1 MADKKGAAV
10 NETDDVVR
18 DTKADEQN
26 ISDKD
31 QMESRRSDIV
41 WFGTGIH
48 LPYDNDKAKE
58 HIPLERRQRRRRP
71 TLLVSKD
78 SDRMTPVEEDRIVMA
93 PSARVQ
99 QLLNQQKNGDNLE
112 WQPSHSLFTEMEFLY
127 GTGPN
132 QEWRETA
139 RWVKY
144 EEDVEEG
151 GNRWS
156 KPHVATLSLHSLFE
170 LRSCLMN
177 GVVILD
183 VEATEL
189 ETVIEYTI
197 STLLSEGLLKQSA
210 VNTVREALLSKHKH
224 QYEQNKAHK
233 EGMSSGQSFLQTV
246 RSIADIGRSLSH
258 AKSMTPTVVE
268 SSAVSQI
275 PAPVSPTALNVPDTG
290 LNKLSGTALSAKQGS
305 RVMDGSDIT
314 AKGNYHLYKKLPRG
328 AEASNVLVGQLS
340 SLDNYISAFIR
351 LNKACHFN
359 NLTEVPVPTR
369 FMFILLGPEGHKMK
383 YREIGRAIST
393 LMSDEVFC
401 DVAYQARN
409 REDLL
414 DGIDEFLEQVI
425 VLPPGEWDPKI
436 RIEPPTSVPSQEAR
450 KKLVPKKEDAH
461 GSQNNNIDDDISGGH
476 GKDIALKRTHK
487 LFGGLMADIK
497 RKIPWYASDFKD
509 AFNLQCVAAFLYM
522 YFAMLAP
529 IVTFGGLLEEA
540 TDRNL
545 AAIENL
551 FSGAICGTLY
561 SLFAGQPL
569 TMIGS
574 TGPVLIFERVVF
586 DLCKKASLDF
596 LSVRFWINTWSG
608 VILLIIVAF
617 DASAMVSYITRF
629 TEESFSALISFIFIY
644 ESIAKLIK
652 ILQNARIIKWNPLS
666 ATGVGGNCSCS
677 GKPFE
682 SAFMDDV
689 KSMISRRRMNASSWL
704 FHQPDENISYIDW
717 DNVPLEHCE
726 YLNGQLTGDSCY
738 YMLDVFLMSLVLL
751 AGTFTIAMVLKRGR
765 NSSYFPTSV
774 STIETVR
781 TILSDFAVFIA
792 ISLMILL
799 DYFVGLQTPKLYVPE
814 NFSPTLES
822 RSWIVHPLPDPSTW
836 WIIPL
841 GIAPAVLLCIL
852 LFMDHQI
859 TVVIVNRKEN
869 KLKKGCGYHLDL
881 LLIATVCFITAF
893 MGLPIF
899 VAATVMSVSHVN
911 ALRVESECRAPGEK
925 PKFIGV
931 REQRVTG
938 TLVFLFIGFSTLMTS
953 ILKHI
958 PMPVLY
964 GVFLYMGVSSL
975 SGVQMVDRLLLLFM
989 PMKYQPD
996 YIYLRHVPIRRVHL
1010 FTFFQITCFII
1021 MCVVKEVEVTSVAF
1035 PLMLVVLV
1043 AVRKLLEYVFTE
1055 KELKLLD
1062 DQMPEITLRKR
1073 EDAKKKR
1080 QKEQQEEANKLVPV
1094 QTTSNLH
1101 IPLSSGHVM
1110 SIPLESLN
1118 PEEKVNLS
1126 EEVNR
1131 SGLWKHIASN
1141 MKKMKINDQK
1151 ELKTFA
1157 EEEDDSEA
1165 ITISFDRAEETPS
1178 TEKKPLL
1185 NDTEPP
1191 NENDEISQQLS
1202 VRTAIRIALTVFSVT
1217 LFFSLDVIL
1226 IYYIHPQIQI
1236 FILYAH
1242 FTLFF
1247 PSHSTTVSNLFVR

>member
-1 MADKKGAAV
+1 MDDKKGAAV

-18 DTKADEQN
+18 DTKADEPN

-58 HIPLERRQRRRRP
+58 HIPLERRPRRRRP

-78 SDRMTPVEEDRIVMA
+78 SDRMTPVEEDRIAMA

-99 QLLNQQKNGDNLE
+99 QLLNQQKNGENLE

-127 GTGPN
+127 GSGPN

-139 RWVKY
+139 RRMRMENRDGVDLKLHWALKIGFKVSERLVVICDLMIVCVQLRINHVPACSFEKYCLYSWVKY

-183 VEATEL
+183 LDATEL
-189 ETVIEYTI
+189 ETVIEHTI
-197 STLLSEGLLKQSA
+197 KTLLSEGLLKQSA

-224 QYEQNKAHK
+224 QYEQNKVHK

-258 AKSMTPTVVE
+258 AKNMTPSVVE

-275 PAPVSPTALNVPDTG
+275 PAPVSPTALNVPDIG

-369 FMFILLGPEGHKMK
+369 FMFILLGPEGHKLK

-450 KKLVPKKEDAH
+450 KKLIPKKEDAD
-461 GSQNNNIDDDISGGH
+461 GSQNNNLDDDIPGGH

-497 RKIPWYASDFKD
+497 RKVPWYVSDFKD

-608 VILLIIVAF
+608 VILVIIVAF

-652 ILQNARIIKWNPLS
+652 ILHSARIIEWNPLS
-666 ATGVGGNCSCS
+666 ATGGGGNCSCS
-677 GKPFE
+677 GKPVE
-682 SAFMDDV
+682 SEFMNNV
-689 KSMISRRRMNASSWL
+689 KTMISRRRMNASSWL

-726 YLNGQLTGDSCY
+726 YLNGQLIGDSCY

-751 AGTFTIAMVLKRGR
+751 AGTFTIATVLKHGR
-765 NSSYFPTSV
+765 NSSYFPTS
-774 STIETVR
+774 VR

-822 RSWIVHPLPDPSTW
+822 RGWIVHPLPDPSTW

-881 LLIATVCFITAF
+881 LLIAIVCFITAF

-953 ILKHI
+953 VLKHI

-975 SGVQMVDRLLLLFM
+975 KGVQMVDRLLLLFM

-1010 FTFFQITCFII
+1010 FTFVQITCFII

-1043 AVRKLLEYVFTE
+1043 AIRKLLEYVFTE

-1062 DQMPEITLRKR
+1062 DKMPEITLRKR

-1101 IPLSSGHVM
+1101 IPLASGHVM

-1118 PEEKVNLS
+1118 AEEKVNLS

-1131 SGLWKHIASN
+1131 SGLWKHIASYSDMTKN
-1141 MKKMKINDQK
+1141 MKKMKVNDQK

-1157 EEEDDSEA
+1157 EEEDDGEA

-1185 NDTEPP
+1185 NDTEPR
-1191 NENDEISQQLS
+1191 NENDEMS
-1202 VRTAIRIALTVFSVT
+1202 RM
-1217 LFFSLDVIL
+1217 
-1226 IYYIHPQIQI
+1226 
-1236 FILYAH
+1236 
-1242 FTLFF
+1242 
-1247 PSHSTTVSNLFVR
+1247 

>member
-139 RWVKY
+139 RLVIYQNEDGKPGWSRFEITLGLKMGFKISKRWVKY

-189 ETVIEYTI
+189 ETVIEHTI

-290 LNKLSGTALSAKQGS
+290 LNKLSGTALFAAKQGS

-369 FMFILLGPEGHKMK
+369 FMFILLGPEGHKLK

-461 GSQNNNIDDDISGGH
+461 GSQNNNIDEDISGGH
-476 GKDIALKRTHK
+476 GQDIALKRTHK

-608 VILLIIVAF
+608 VILVIIVAF

-677 GKPFE
+677 GKPVE

-704 FHQPDENISYIDW
+704 FHQPDKNISYIDW

-814 NFSPTLES
+814 NFSKFLKRKVLYLQLIHVNLFQPTLES
-822 RSWIVHPLPDPSTW
+822 RGWIVHPLPDPSTW

-1043 AVRKLLEYVFTE
+1043 AIRKLLEYVFTE

-1080 QKEQQEEANKLVPV
+1080 QKEQQEEQQNTLVPV

-1131 SGLWKHIASN
+1131 SGLWKHIASYSDMTKN

-1185 NDTEPP
+1185 NDAEPP
-1191 NENDEISQQLS
+1191 NENDEIS
-1202 VRTAIRIALTVFSVT
+1202 RM
-1217 LFFSLDVIL
+1217 
-1226 IYYIHPQIQI
+1226 
-1236 FILYAH
+1236 
-1242 FTLFF
+1242 
-1247 PSHSTTVSNLFVR
+1247 

>member
-1 MADKKGAAV
+1 LSRSGVDSFISVKDMADKKGAAV

-189 ETVIEYTI
+189 ETVIEHTI

-290 LNKLSGTALSAKQGS
+290 LNKLSGTALSAAKQGS

-369 FMFILLGPEGHKMK
+369 FMFILLGPEGHKLK

-461 GSQNNNIDDDISGGH
+461 GSQNNNIDEDISGGH
-476 GKDIALKRTHK
+476 GQDIALKRTHK

-608 VILLIIVAF
+608 VILVIIVAF

-677 GKPFE
+677 GKPVE

-751 AGTFTIAMVLKRGR
+751 AGTFTIAMV
-765 NSSYFPTSV
+765 
-774 STIETVR
+774 R

-814 NFSPTLES
+814 NFSKFLKRKVPYLQLIHVNLFQPTLES
-822 RSWIVHPLPDPSTW
+822 RGWIVHPLPDPSTW

-1043 AVRKLLEYVFTE
+1043 AIRKLLEYVFTE

-1080 QKEQQEEANKLVPV
+1080 QKEQQEEQQNTLVPV

-1131 SGLWKHIASN
+1131 SGLWKHIASYSDMTKN

-1185 NDTEPP
+1185 NDAEPP
-1191 NENDEISQQLS
+1191 NENDEMS
-1202 VRTAIRIALTVFSVT
+1202 RM
-1217 LFFSLDVIL
+1217 
-1226 IYYIHPQIQI
+1226 
-1236 FILYAH
+1236 
-1242 FTLFF
+1242 
-1247 PSHSTTVSNLFVR
+1247 

>member
-1 MADKKGAAV
+1 MDDKKGAAV

-18 DTKADEQN
+18 DTKADEPN

-58 HIPLERRQRRRRP
+58 HIPLERRPRRRRP

-78 SDRMTPVEEDRIVMA
+78 SDRMTPVEEDRIAMA

-99 QLLNQQKNGDNLE
+99 QLLNQQKNGENLE

-127 GTGPN
+127 GSGPN

-183 VEATEL
+183 LDATEL
-189 ETVIEYTI
+189 ETVIEHTI
-197 STLLSEGLLKQSA
+197 KTLLSEGLLKQSA

-224 QYEQNKAHK
+224 QYEQNKVHK

-258 AKSMTPTVVE
+258 AKNMTPSVVE

-275 PAPVSPTALNVPDTG
+275 PAPVSPTALNVPDIG

-314 AKGNYHLYKKLPRG
+314 AKKLPRG

-369 FMFILLGPEGHKMK
+369 FMFILLGPEGHKLK

-450 KKLVPKKEDAH
+450 KKLIPKKEDAD
-461 GSQNNNIDDDISGGH
+461 GSQNNNLDDDIPGGH

-497 RKIPWYASDFKD
+497 RKVPWYVSDFKD

-608 VILLIIVAF
+608 VILVIIVAF

-652 ILQNARIIKWNPLS
+652 ILHSARIIEWNPLS
-666 ATGVGGNCSCS
+666 ATGGGGNCSCS
-677 GKPFE
+677 GKPVE
-682 SAFMDDV
+682 SEFMNNV
-689 KSMISRRRMNASSWL
+689 KTMISRRRMNASSWL

-726 YLNGQLTGDSCY
+726 YLNGQLIGDSCY

-751 AGTFTIAMVLKRGR
+751 AGTFTIATVLKHGR
-765 NSSYFPTSV
+765 NSSYFPTS
-774 STIETVR
+774 VR

-822 RSWIVHPLPDPSTW
+822 RGWIVHPLPDPSTW

-881 LLIATVCFITAF
+881 LLIAIVCFITAF

-953 ILKHI
+953 VLKHI

-975 SGVQMVDRLLLLFM
+975 KGVQMVDRLLLLFM

-1010 FTFFQITCFII
+1010 FTFVQITCFII

-1043 AVRKLLEYVFTE
+1043 AIRKLLEYVFTE

-1062 DQMPEITLRKR
+1062 DKMPEITLRKR

-1101 IPLSSGHVM
+1101 IPLASGHVM

-1118 PEEKVNLS
+1118 AEEKVNLS

-1131 SGLWKHIASN
+1131 SGLWKHIASYSDMTKN
-1141 MKKMKINDQK
+1141 MKKMKVNDQK

-1157 EEEDDSEA
+1157 EEEDDGEA

-1185 NDTEPP
+1185 NDTEPR
-1191 NENDEISQQLS
+1191 NENDEMS
-1202 VRTAIRIALTVFSVT
+1202 RM
-1217 LFFSLDVIL
+1217 
-1226 IYYIHPQIQI
+1226 
-1236 FILYAH
+1236 
-1242 FTLFF
+1242 
-1247 PSHSTTVSNLFVR
+1247 

>member
-1 MADKKGAAV
+1 LSRSGVDSFISVKDMADKKGAAV

-189 ETVIEYTI
+189 ETVIEHTI

-290 LNKLSGTALSAKQGS
+290 LNKLSGTALSAAKQGS

-359 NLTEVPVPTR
+359 NLT
-369 FMFILLGPEGHKMK
+369 
-383 YREIGRAIST
+383 
-393 LMSDEVFC
+393 EVFC

-461 GSQNNNIDDDISGGH
+461 GSQNNNIDEDISGGH
-476 GKDIALKRTHK
+476 GQDIALKRTHK

-608 VILLIIVAF
+608 VILVIIVAF

-677 GKPFE
+677 GKPVE

-814 NFSPTLES
+814 NFSKFLKRKVPYLQLIHVNLFQPTLES
-822 RSWIVHPLPDPSTW
+822 RGWIVHPLPDPSTW

-1043 AVRKLLEYVFTE
+1043 AIRKLLEYVFTE

-1080 QKEQQEEANKLVPV
+1080 QKEQQEEQQNTLVPV

-1131 SGLWKHIASN
+1131 SGLWKHIASYSDMTKN

-1185 NDTEPP
+1185 NDAEPP
-1191 NENDEISQQLS
+1191 NENDEMS
-1202 VRTAIRIALTVFSVT
+1202 RM
-1217 LFFSLDVIL
+1217 
-1226 IYYIHPQIQI
+1226 
-1236 FILYAH
+1236 
-1242 FTLFF
+1242 
-1247 PSHSTTVSNLFVR
+1247 

>member
-1 MADKKGAAV
+1 LSRSGVDSFISVKDMADKKGAAV

-189 ETVIEYTI
+189 ETVIEHTI

-290 LNKLSGTALSAKQGS
+290 LNKLSGTALSAAKQGS

-369 FMFILLGPEGHKMK
+369 FMFILLGPEGHKLK

-461 GSQNNNIDDDISGGH
+461 GSQNNNIDEDISGGH
-476 GKDIALKRTHK
+476 GQDIALKRTHK

-608 VILLIIVAF
+608 VILVIIVAF

-677 GKPFE
+677 GKPVE

-765 NSSYFPTSV
+765 NSSYFPTS
-774 STIETVR
+774 
-781 TILSDFAVFIA
+781 
-792 ISLMILL
+792 
-799 DYFVGLQTPKLYVPE
+799 
-814 NFSPTLES
+814 PTLES
-822 RSWIVHPLPDPSTW
+822 RGWIVHPLPDPSTW

-1043 AVRKLLEYVFTE
+1043 AIRKLLEYVFTE

-1080 QKEQQEEANKLVPV
+1080 QKEQQEEQQNTLVPV

-1131 SGLWKHIASN
+1131 SGLWKHIASYSDMTKN

-1185 NDTEPP
+1185 NDAEPP
-1191 NENDEISQQLS
+1191 NENDEMS
-1202 VRTAIRIALTVFSVT
+1202 RM
-1217 LFFSLDVIL
+1217 
-1226 IYYIHPQIQI
+1226 
-1236 FILYAH
+1236 
-1242 FTLFF
+1242 
-1247 PSHSTTVSNLFVR
+1247 

>member
-1 MADKKGAAV
+1 MGFK
-10 NETDDVVR
+10 
-18 DTKADEQN
+18 
-26 ISDKD
+26 ISK
-31 QMESRRSDIV
+31 
-41 WFGTGIH
+41 
-48 LPYDNDKAKE
+48 
-58 HIPLERRQRRRRP
+58 
-71 TLLVSKD
+71 
-78 SDRMTPVEEDRIVMA
+78 
-93 PSARVQ
+93 
-99 QLLNQQKNGDNLE
+99 
-112 WQPSHSLFTEMEFLY
+112 
-127 GTGPN
+127 
-132 QEWRETA
+132 

-189 ETVIEYTI
+189 ETVIEHTI

-290 LNKLSGTALSAKQGS
+290 LNKLSGTALFAKQGS

-369 FMFILLGPEGHKMK
+369 FMFILLGPEGHKLK

-461 GSQNNNIDDDISGGH
+461 GSQNNNIDEDISGGH
-476 GKDIALKRTHK
+476 GQDIALKRTHK

-608 VILLIIVAF
+608 VILVIIVAF

-652 ILQNARIIKWNPLS
+652 ILQNARIIKWNP
-666 ATGVGGNCSCS
+666 VC
-677 GKPFE
+677 
-682 SAFMDDV
+682 
-689 KSMISRRRMNASSWL
+689 I
-704 FHQPDENISYIDW
+704 Y
-717 DNVPLEHCE
+717 
-726 YLNGQLTGDSCY
+726 
-738 YMLDVFLMSLVLL
+738 
-751 AGTFTIAMVLKRGR
+751 
-765 NSSYFPTSV
+765 V
-774 STIETVR
+774 S
-781 TILSDFAVFIA
+781 
-792 ISLMILL
+792 
-799 DYFVGLQTPKLYVPE
+799 
-814 NFSPTLES
+814 
-822 RSWIVHPLPDPSTW
+822 
-836 WIIPL
+836 
-841 GIAPAVLLCIL
+841 
-852 LFMDHQI
+852 
-859 TVVIVNRKEN
+859 
-869 KLKKGCGYHLDL
+869 
-881 LLIATVCFITAF
+881 
-893 MGLPIF
+893 
-899 VAATVMSVSHVN
+899 
-911 ALRVESECRAPGEK
+911 
-925 PKFIGV
+925 
-931 REQRVTG
+931 
-938 TLVFLFIGFSTLMTS
+938 
-953 ILKHI
+953 
-958 PMPVLY
+958 
-964 GVFLYMGVSSL
+964 
-975 SGVQMVDRLLLLFM
+975 
-989 PMKYQPD
+989 
-996 YIYLRHVPIRRVHL
+996 
-1010 FTFFQITCFII
+1010 
-1021 MCVVKEVEVTSVAF
+1021 
-1035 PLMLVVLV
+1035 
-1043 AVRKLLEYVFTE
+1043 
-1055 KELKLLD
+1055 
-1062 DQMPEITLRKR
+1062 
-1073 EDAKKKR
+1073 
-1080 QKEQQEEANKLVPV
+1080 
-1094 QTTSNLH
+1094 
-1101 IPLSSGHVM
+1101 
-1110 SIPLESLN
+1110 
-1118 PEEKVNLS
+1118 
-1126 EEVNR
+1126 
-1131 SGLWKHIASN
+1131 
-1141 MKKMKINDQK
+1141 
-1151 ELKTFA
+1151 
-1157 EEEDDSEA
+1157 
-1165 ITISFDRAEETPS
+1165 
-1178 TEKKPLL
+1178 
-1185 NDTEPP
+1185 
-1191 NENDEISQQLS
+1191 
-1202 VRTAIRIALTVFSVT
+1202 
-1217 LFFSLDVIL
+1217 
-1226 IYYIHPQIQI
+1226 
-1236 FILYAH
+1236 
-1242 FTLFF
+1242 
-1247 PSHSTTVSNLFVR
+1247 